1 MNNTK
6 SPDSIYADFRNQTTF
21 AEQQDERFV
30 ERVSI
35 CIEDG
40 DCSLADAIAVARV
53 ERRERIT
60 SK

>member
-1 MNNTK
+1 MSKPEST
-6 SPDSIYADFRNQTTF
+6 DAIYSDFRNQTTF

>member
-21 AEQQDERFV
+21 AEQQHERFV

-40 DCSLADAIAVARV
+40 DCSLADAIAVARA